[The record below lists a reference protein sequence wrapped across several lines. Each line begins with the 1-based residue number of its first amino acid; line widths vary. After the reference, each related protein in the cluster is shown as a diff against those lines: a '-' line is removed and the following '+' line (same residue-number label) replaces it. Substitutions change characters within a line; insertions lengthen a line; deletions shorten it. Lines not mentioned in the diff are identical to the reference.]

1 MQGRSPQGRTFLCRW
16 DERAVHGGGMTTE
29 LGLARERSDG
39 LGEPL
44 PRTVARVDIRPGS
57 DPEGD
62 RSSRGAAH
70 ELALRS
76 IQQTVRSDDRVCPY
90 GLSRIAIAFGSDA
103 AAVTPRIL
111 GERLARAVG
120 QGVVTD
126 GRARRAEG
134 GRGRQRAGKGEP
146 SAATANRSDKRGPGR
161 LATVPSTM
169 VVTVDRL
176 LTDVSGRSAMSTG
189 ALSSIGQPLPYGQFV
204 SMPVLRHRTV
214 VRYSTCRL
222 AGYGTRHDD
231 NLPEPGGADTLG
243 TVLVVD
249 PGPAGNGTPCL
260 SALAACSLAQRL
272 GFTSAVI
279 SLTPDDYP
287 ILDIAGDQVDLVVLV
302 VGVEPT
308 NGPSNW
314 SSSTWSIP
322 ARVAGAYRSLGV
334 DVLAVGAGAGAG
346 ALAACVEQGASALPD
361 IDGLTEE
368 LRSMFGEQGGAAS
381 AKEDLRRIPARFE
394 ALMQLTASERRVLY
408 FLTKGISAQDI
419 ATELVVSLAT
429 VRSHIRSILRKLG
442 VRSQLAAVAMANG
455 RDLEDAVG
463 IETPKPLA
471 CP

>member
-1 MQGRSPQGRTFLCRW
+1 
-16 DERAVHGGGMTTE
+16 
-29 LGLARERSDG
+29 
-39 LGEPL
+39 
-44 PRTVARVDIRPGS
+44 
-57 DPEGD
+57 
-62 RSSRGAAH
+62 
-70 ELALRS
+70 
-76 IQQTVRSDDRVCPY
+76 
-90 GLSRIAIAFGSDA
+90 
-103 AAVTPRIL
+103 
-111 GERLARAVG
+111 
-120 QGVVTD
+120 
-126 GRARRAEG
+126 
-134 GRGRQRAGKGEP
+134 
-146 SAATANRSDKRGPGR
+146 
-161 LATVPSTM
+161 M